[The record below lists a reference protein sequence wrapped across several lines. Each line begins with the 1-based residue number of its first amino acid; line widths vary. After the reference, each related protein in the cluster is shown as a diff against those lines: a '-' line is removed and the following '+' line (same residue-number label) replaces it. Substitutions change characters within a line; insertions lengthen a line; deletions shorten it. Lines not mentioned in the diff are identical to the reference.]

1 MTDFNRKTAVLIL
14 PLRDNAGRQL
24 AETHRTLRTVLL
36 DAFGGY
42 TQTLVTGA
50 WKDDKGKVYQD
61 DSLKY
66 EIAMTTGVSDG
77 QKLVEIARLA
87 CRDARQECVFVQLAA
102 GNVVFV
108 DAKGAGQKNTP
119 ANGDSQ

>member
-14 PLRDNAGRQL
+14 PLRENAGRRQL
-24 AETHRTLRTVLL
+24 AETHRTLREELL

-50 WKDDKGKVYQD
+50 WKDDAGKVYQD

-66 EIAMTTGVSDG
+66 EIAMGTGPGDG
-77 QKLVEIARLA
+77 MKLVEIARQA
-87 CRDARQECVFVQLAA
+87 CAQGRQECVFVQLAA

-108 DAKGAGQKNTP
+108 DAKG
-119 ANGDSQ
+119 DVS

>member
-1 MTDFNRKTAVLIL
+1 MTDFARKTAVLIL
-14 PLRDNAGRQL
+14 PLRDNAGVQL
-24 AETHRTLRTVLL
+24 KEAHAALRTALL

-50 WKDDKGKVYQD
+50 WKDDAGKVYQD

-66 EIAMTTGVSDG
+66 EIAMGTGPADG
-77 QKLVEIARLA
+77 MKLVEIARLA
-87 CRDARQECVFVQLAA
+87 CRDARQQCVMAQLAA

-108 DAKGAGQKNTP
+108 DAKGAM
-119 ANGDSQ
+119 S